1 MKRLIFCTI
10 VIFVTISAEAQ
21 KIEFKASAPQTVV
34 AGQPFQLQYS
44 INDNNIS
51 KFSIAQIDG
60 FDILNGPTSFVSSNY
75 SFINGKS
82 TQSVSTTYT
91 YVLSA
96 KKEGNYS
103 IAPASAMVN
112 GKQHKS
118 NALNIKVLPTDSK
131 QQATQ
136 QNSKRNLGQSAHNIG
151 AEDLF
156 IRPILSKA
164 TVREQEMVLLT
175 YKIYYKVDLVNIVD
189 IKMPDFEGLMTHDI
203 EVNKPQDIEN
213 YNGQN
218 YYTSI
223 LKQMLV
229 SPQRAGK
236 ITIGNMTGTAIVRT
250 RQVVRDPNSFFG
262 AYSTY
267 QDVKK
272 QLSSGIATLNV
283 TPLPQPKP
291 DDFGGA
297 VGNLSMTSSISSEN
311 VEANSSIVLKIN
323 IKGTGN
329 LKLIK
334 TPKIDFPTDFEQYD
348 PKVDNKF
355 NVSTSGFSGSKTIE
369 YVVIPR
375 HSGRYDIP
383 STKLVYFDLS
393 TNKYKTLSTENYT
406 VNVSKGNASADSSAT
421 TTIAYNN
428 KEQEQ
433 VKHIASDIQYIKT
446 GNLHIKPYLNAF
458 VGTAIFWICLLIP
471 LIIAIMLG
479 IIFNKKA
486 KENANIALVK
496 NKKANKI
503 AKKRLKVA
511 EKYLRTDDK
520 EMFYDE
526 MLSAIWLYLSDKLN
540 IPLSQLNKD
549 NTRDGLLAQSVAQE
563 IVDEALALL
572 TDCEFERYAYGGDI
586 RTAMDNIYNRAVE
599 TIGKIENSIRK

>member
-10 VIFVTISAEAQ
+10 VIFVTISAKAQ
-21 KIEFKASAPQTVV
+21 KIEFKATAPQTVV

-118 NALNIKVLPTDSK
+118 NALNIKVLPADSK
-131 QQATQ
+131 QQATP
-136 QNSKRNLGQSAHNIG
+136 QNSKRNSGQSAHNIG

-203 EVNKPQDIEN
+203 EVKKPQDIEN

-272 QLSSGIATLNV
+272 QLSSG
-283 TPLPQPKP
+283 
-291 DDFGGA
+291 
-297 VGNLSMTSSISSEN
+297 
-311 VEANSSIVLKIN
+311 
-323 IKGTGN
+323 
-329 LKLIK
+329 
-334 TPKIDFPTDFEQYD
+334 
-348 PKVDNKF
+348 
-355 NVSTSGFSGSKTIE
+355 
-369 YVVIPR
+369 
-375 HSGRYDIP
+375 
-383 STKLVYFDLS
+383 
-393 TNKYKTLSTENYT
+393 
-406 VNVSKGNASADSSAT
+406 
-421 TTIAYNN
+421 
-428 KEQEQ
+428 
-433 VKHIASDIQYIKT
+433 
-446 GNLHIKPYLNAF
+446 
-458 VGTAIFWICLLIP
+458 
-471 LIIAIMLG
+471 
-479 IIFNKKA
+479 
-486 KENANIALVK
+486 
-496 NKKANKI
+496 
-503 AKKRLKVA
+503 VA
-511 EKYLRTDDK
+511 
-520 EMFYDE
+520 
-526 MLSAIWLYLSDKLN
+526 
-540 IPLSQLNKD
+540 
-549 NTRDGLLAQSVAQE
+549 
-563 IVDEALALL
+563 
-572 TDCEFERYAYGGDI
+572 
-586 RTAMDNIYNRAVE
+586 
-599 TIGKIENSIRK
+599 

>member
-1 MKRLIFCTI
+1 
-10 VIFVTISAEAQ
+10 
-21 KIEFKASAPQTVV
+21 
-34 AGQPFQLQYS
+34 
-44 INDNNIS
+44 
-51 KFSIAQIDG
+51 
-60 FDILNGPTSFVSSNY
+60 
-75 SFINGKS
+75 
-82 TQSVSTTYT
+82 
-91 YVLSA
+91 
-96 KKEGNYS
+96 
-103 IAPASAMVN
+103 MVN

-118 NALNIKVLPTDSK
+118 NALNIKVLPADSK

-136 QNSKRNLGQSAHNIG
+136 QNSKRNSGQASHNIG

-203 EVNKPQDIEN
+203 EVKKPQDIEN

-223 LKQMLV
+223 LKQMLI

-393 TNKYKTLSTENYT
+393 TNKYKTLSTESYT
-406 VNVSKGNASADSSAT
+406 VNVSKGKATADLSAT

-511 EKYLRTDDK
+511 EKYLRTDNK

-549 NTRDGLLAQSVAQE
+549 NTRDGLLAKSVAQE
-563 IVDEALALL
+563 IVDEALTLL

-599 TIGKIENSIRK
+599 TIGKIENNIRK

>member
-10 VIFVTISAEAQ
+10 VIFVTISAKAQ
-21 KIEFKASAPQTVV
+21 KIEFKATAPQTVV

-136 QNSKRNLGQSAHNIG
+136 QNSKRNSGQSAHNIG

-203 EVNKPQDIEN
+203 EVKKPQDIEN

-383 STKLVYFDLS
+383 STKLIYFDLS
-393 TNKYKTLSTENYT
+393 TNKYKTLSTESYT
-406 VNVSKGNASADSSAT
+406 VNVSKGKATADSSAT
-421 TTIAYNN
+421 TTIVYNN

-446 GNLHIKPYLNAF
+446 GNLHIKPYLNVF

-549 NTRDGLLAQSVAQE
+549 NTRDGLLAKSVAQE

-586 RTAMDNIYNRAVE
+586 HTAMDNIYNRAVE

>member
-10 VIFVTISAEAQ
+10 VIFVTISAKAQ
-21 KIEFKASAPQTVV
+21 KIEFKATAPQTVV

-118 NALNIKVLPTDSK
+118 NALNIKVLPADSK
-131 QQATQ
+131 QQATP
-136 QNSKRNLGQSAHNIG
+136 QNSKRNSGQSAHNIG

-203 EVNKPQDIEN
+203 EVKKPQDIEN

-250 RQVVRDPNSFFG
+250 RQVV
-262 AYSTY
+262 
-267 QDVKK
+267 
-272 QLSSGIATLNV
+272 
-283 TPLPQPKP
+283 
-291 DDFGGA
+291 
-297 VGNLSMTSSISSEN
+297 
-311 VEANSSIVLKIN
+311 
-323 IKGTGN
+323 
-329 LKLIK
+329 
-334 TPKIDFPTDFEQYD
+334 
-348 PKVDNKF
+348 
-355 NVSTSGFSGSKTIE
+355 
-369 YVVIPR
+369 
-375 HSGRYDIP
+375 
-383 STKLVYFDLS
+383 
-393 TNKYKTLSTENYT
+393 
-406 VNVSKGNASADSSAT
+406 
-421 TTIAYNN
+421 
-428 KEQEQ
+428 
-433 VKHIASDIQYIKT
+433 
-446 GNLHIKPYLNAF
+446 
-458 VGTAIFWICLLIP
+458 
-471 LIIAIMLG
+471 
-479 IIFNKKA
+479 
-486 KENANIALVK
+486 
-496 NKKANKI
+496 
-503 AKKRLKVA
+503 
-511 EKYLRTDDK
+511 
-520 EMFYDE
+520 
-526 MLSAIWLYLSDKLN
+526 
-540 IPLSQLNKD
+540 
-549 NTRDGLLAQSVAQE
+549 
-563 IVDEALALL
+563 
-572 TDCEFERYAYGGDI
+572 
-586 RTAMDNIYNRAVE
+586 
-599 TIGKIENSIRK
+599 

>member
-10 VIFVTISAEAQ
+10 VIFVTISAKAQ
-21 KIEFKASAPQTVV
+21 KIEFKATAPQTVV

-118 NALNIKVLPTDSK
+118 NALNIKVLPADSK
-131 QQATQ
+131 QQATP
-136 QNSKRNLGQSAHNIG
+136 QNSKRNSGQSAHNIG

-203 EVNKPQDIEN
+203 EVKKPQDIEN

-272 QLSSGIATLNV
+272 QLSSGVATLNV

-393 TNKYKTLSTENYT
+393 TNKYKTLSTESYT
-406 VNVSKGNASADSSAT
+406 VNVSKGKATADSSAT
-421 TTIAYNN
+421 TTIVYNN

-446 GNLHIKPYLNAF
+446 GNLHIKPYFNAF
-458 VGTAIFWICLLIP
+458 VGTFIFWICLIIP

-511 EKYLRTDDK
+511 EKYLRIDDK

-549 NTRDGLLAQSVAQE
+549 NTRDGLLAKSVAQE
-563 IVDEALALL
+563 IVDEALTLL